1 MAVELGAISP
11 GAFGWDS
18 IAGVRILDEGNAV
31 PKVAWKGV
39 KLIS

>member
-18 IAGVRILDEGNAV
+18 IARVRSFGEDNAV
-31 PKVAWKGV
+31 PKVAW
-39 KLIS
+39 